1 MADPK
6 DPYSWGPDRRPQH
19 ALPRTPTSRW
29 IPDEDPQLAHH
40 DPLPVKSTILD
51 PSTDRSEWD
60 RIWDPEVE
68 ENKYRDY
75 LRDSRRMRGHDPN
88 LTVTPDV
95 PEPTAKMSLKEAA
108 ELPVYDEAVI
118 INLDELPP
126 NYIKLL
132 RSPKIVRKLFSEQ
145 QRDLADY
152 MREAVRSARWAD
164 IKPLNPG
171 IVLRNWA
178 EQNRLGRIAQAGMPG
193 DVIDP
198 TTEEAIAA
206 ALKAS
211 FGYPLGIVK
220 GGIEEGIKTSA
231 AAVGLGKY
239 IDPSL
244 EGPNPEAI
252 KVIKHH
258 EEMIAKRLGEPFMIQ
273 LEEDIAMNLIGFVD
287 LGRLILGGGLKDED
301 WRGGPYG
308 DFFKFFER
316 GSEIGGLFANGIL
329 AINYVV
335 LKDLLS
341 GNVEKLTAQPLTT
354 AMVFYPV
361 LKALKKAGR
370 ATPGMKRAIEALDN
384 GYDRIKKVS
393 LETANQAAHVVLGYP
408 VGKIL
413 AYKYGVPPDV
423 AKVMGKTFMMQKG
436 KQAAYAAV
444 VLAHWLDKSWWHFD
458 RKWEKVLREFQREE
472 GSYKSLIVGRIEEF
486 ARAVDR
492 GEVALKIDPDGTV
505 RRTDGT
511 PLTGEE
517 LAKELD
523 DVLRQRDIPKERAA
537 AYDEAAA
544 LQVAEALSDQ
554 LELSIRDAVARKNP
568 EWSASQIYDETRS
581 ILEKYHAEEAVL
593 SARPTGARS
602 EESVFDLRREKEI
615 IEKTQQEYLNDV
627 TEWST
632 QVERSKAKPPKAFNP
647 LLDEAR
653 TLDIHRKMT
662 YLEAIPKILDD
673 LDARIAAAKK
683 ETVVRPH
690 PEITRTEA
698 RLREQHP
705 DMNDAMI
712 QEGAHIIRMKRAAI
726 IEEFKRLPEDH
737 PPLSSRSRERNLLV
751 KELKELGDDGHPVR
765 TAADNY
771 PIEQVPHYNQLKD
784 LSLDELIS
792 YEFAMRERLE
802 MNQVNAIESI
812 KAILDPSE
820 EALAYMEYTD
830 PANIRNLSLSF
841 LDRFDVEEMAIKAEL
856 QGVKRLIEQH
866 PDSAPTWLGNVEHAV
881 PLPDE
886 LAPYDAI
893 LQREYV
899 RYDGYT
905 PGTDI
910 PPTPG
915 KYSFTIFN
923 EEWGPPPGGKLS
935 ESTGHGSSFTVTEK
949 AIAEFGDL
957 PRAMHARMTTEK
969 GHWGRVPEMS
979 TEAVA
984 KFVEDGGEVYVD
996 PATIFYS
1003 ERRPGWYAQK
1013 EKAAADASGAT
1024 AAEAAEAAGESPVVT
1039 KARERKAELEK
1050 DPPVEP
1056 PERQL
1061 QPTYRWDL
1069 PMKEDPIT
1077 RKIVYTDDHIK
1088 LIEDLA
1094 NDPAKFQEHLQR
1106 IADKHAESIFDDLVN
1121 QGRDHVE
1128 AAELAAAMT
1137 EEALG
1142 NITPEQLAQIW
1153 YGETVPVGRVNTV
1166 FQDPFYQ
1173 KMLDGVIEE
1182 IHQYFPEESWILNDV
1197 EPVMGAIRQVRT
1209 LKGAKITK
1217 SEVQTL
1223 FTSALRDTSTQLLRS
1238 KKLRLKIAKEI
1249 HKEYGVSVAEVN
1261 KLLENMG
1268 ESHLMEQPFGYE
1280 VTLANGRS
1288 FNLFDALVKQV
1299 KHLDKLDPGTMNGIR
1314 AEVLRRIAL
1323 RLGEEGS
1330 RKVFKKQMADEASR
1344 FAGTNSVQYTD
1355 AIFKAVLLRGEIPPN
1370 ILKEYTPTQIANQLR
1385 SSKARY
1391 IKELMEATGM
1401 KAADAEAHVLTL
1413 ASEIEKY
1420 KVPPT
1425 ALGSVTPEGTTA
1437 VHKVFSDSMDWHL
1450 KSLNT
1455 LNFMD
1460 TWVHRLTNFMK
1471 VNLTARNI
1479 PTHIHNFVAN
1489 AGHTGLRRG
1498 MTPLG
1503 VLNSLRKTGKLWES
1517 YKNGTLREI
1526 NPEMYHMLREVES
1539 SGLLDTTR
1547 IEAEFGP
1554 RGLKGRLA
1562 KGRKPMQEAYRWG
1575 DNIFKL
1581 DETIVQLTDL
1591 RAQLN
1596 RLKPGEWAK
1605 VRTSK
1610 AKADAVFLEML
1621 PDGGFKIR
1629 GGTKLSEAQLNKI
1642 LVKASMEKALDIFFD
1657 YTEMSNFGKLLR
1669 AAPLMGVMSPFFSW
1683 YWKSLDIPFVKEG
1696 LVTKLVQSNDVI
1708 LATNSTAINMQL
1720 AKAHAALAARRAVV
1734 LSGIRGTLSRMS
1746 DDDRRKFFKR
1756 IGKDVGI
1763 ILMENLEDPRY
1774 VSYQNWEAIN
1784 FATSGLKLMRLGYEA
1799 YAKTLDPED
1808 IFPRLEDG
1816 SLDVELKSIPEAE
1829 RKDLRK
1835 LQKIFANS
1843 AGGHLADITDFLEVV
1858 GMSGTP
1864 LLDFLITVE
1873 QAVQREAPIGLG
1885 EAYSRFGK
1893 ALVGGVAHSASM
1905 VALGV
1910 LDPASTWGTR
1920 QFALS
1925 DDRREQEDA
1934 TKWVVRTLFKWGWR
1948 QKRVAKARKKY
1959 MADFTRAMTNAL
1971 DTPIDRR
1978 RKNLLKLGFKDEA
1991 AALKNKQRWINQ
2003 IIKEEIKK
2011 MNRQDKANRNKYL
2024 EN

>member
-6 DPYSWGPDRRPQH
+6 DPYSWGPDRQPQH

-51 PSTDRSEWD
+51 PSTDRSEWEY
-60 RIWDPEVE
+60 IPDPEVE
-68 ENKYRDY
+68 LNKYRDH
-75 LRDSRRMRGHDPN
+75 LRDSNRMRGHDPN
-88 LTVTPDV
+88 LGITPDV
-95 PEPTAKMSLKEAA
+95 SEPTTKMSLEEAA
-108 ELPVYDEAVI
+108 ELPVDDEEVV

-132 RSPKIVRKLFSEQ
+132 RSPKVVRKLFSEQ

-152 MREAVRSARWAD
+152 MREAVRSARSTD
-164 IKPLNPG
+164 TKPLNPG

-178 EQNRLGRIAQAGMPG
+178 DDNRLGRLVQLAGPG
-193 DVIDP
+193 DIIDP
-198 TTEEAIAA
+198 TTEEAIVAA
-206 ALKAS
+206 MTAA
-211 FGYPLGIVK
+211 FAYPAGIVG
-220 GGIEEGIKTSA
+220 GGIKEGIKTSA
-231 AAVGLGKY
+231 AAVGLGEY

-252 KVIKHH
+252 KVIEHH

-273 LEEDIAMNLIGFVD
+273 LEEDIAMNIIGFVD
-287 LGRLILGGGLKDED
+287 LARLILGGGLKDED
-301 WRGGPYG
+301 WRGSSYG
-308 DFFKFFER
+308 DAMKFFER
-316 GSEIGGLFANGIL
+316 GSEIGGLFANGVL

-393 LETANQAAHVVLGYP
+393 LETANQAAHVVLEYP

-413 AYKYGVPPDV
+413 AYKYGVPPAV
-423 AKVMGKTFMMQKG
+423 AKVMGKTFMMKKG

-458 RKWEKVLREFQREE
+458 RKWEKVLRDFQREE
-472 GSYKSLIVGRIEEF
+472 GSYKSFIIGRAEEL
-486 ARAVDR
+486 ARAMER
-492 GEVALKIDPDGTV
+492 GAVKLKIDPDGTI
-505 RRTDGT
+505 RRADGS
-511 PLTGEE
+511 PLTPEE
-517 LAKELD
+517 WTKILDDLYEAGGPEAVTPAYEALGRMTDEAYEAGNIERALELEEQIALTEKWSVEKEQKITIEDPRSAQFEPGASIEDYLRPLHQELLAGMTDVDFEASFDLAFERVGATPPGQRYTVQRKKDIVKELHD
-523 DVLRQRDIPKERAA
+523 DRVWARER
-537 AYDEAAA
+537 YQIKK
-544 LQVAEALSDQ
+544 QVREEPGPGPVEETFGAERVSPSEFDRVASRLETLINEHAVWAEAGSF
-554 LELSIRDAVARKNP
+554 LENMKIRWRDRPDIDPISLMDEGQIEALRKWEVALTNEIARGEP
-568 EWSASQIYDETRS
+568 RLTASQIYDIVESIVGPKLRGLS
-581 ILEKYHAEEAVL
+581 AILERGWIAAETKARQPYVPPNVVHAEPL
-593 SARPTGARS
+593 PLRLLPTKGAG
-602 EESVFDLRREKEI
+602 K
-615 IEKTQQEYLNDV
+615 
-627 TEWST
+627 
-632 QVERSKAKPPKAFNP
+632 
-647 LLDEAR
+647 
-653 TLDIHRKMT
+653 
-662 YLEAIPKILDD
+662 
-673 LDARIAAAKK
+673 
-683 ETVVRPH
+683 
-690 PEITRTEA
+690 
-698 RLREQHP
+698 
-705 DMNDAMI
+705 
-712 QEGAHIIRMKRAAI
+712 G
-726 IEEFKRLPEDH
+726 
-737 PPLSSRSRERNLLV
+737 
-751 KELKELGDDGHPVR
+751 
-765 TAADNY
+765 
-771 PIEQVPHYNQLKD
+771 
-784 LSLDELIS
+784 
-792 YEFAMRERLE
+792 
-802 MNQVNAIESI
+802 
-812 KAILDPSE
+812 
-820 EALAYMEYTD
+820 
-830 PANIRNLSLSF
+830 
-841 LDRFDVEEMAIKAEL
+841 LDRM
-856 QGVKRLIEQH
+856 
-866 PDSAPTWLGNVEHAV
+866 
-881 PLPDE
+881 
-886 LAPYDAI
+886 

-899 RYDGYT
+899 RYDGYNIPV
-905 PGTDI
+905 PGR
-910 PPTPG
+910 G
-915 KYSFTIFN
+915 RHSFTIVN
-923 EEWGPPPGGKLS
+923 EEWGLTDAFPQGRGD
-935 ESTGHGSSFTVTEK
+935 GASFTVTDQ
-949 AIAEFGDL
+949 AIEQAGGSFG
-957 PRAMHARMTTEK
+957 RAVYEAIRAVKDKWNTPPPE
-969 GHWGRVPEMS
+969 RVTVTMQTP
-979 TEAVA
+979 
-984 KFVEDGGEVYVD
+984 
-996 PATIFYS
+996 
-1003 ERRPGWYAQK
+1003 PGYTPS
-1013 EKAAADASGAT
+1013 AAARRMR
-1024 AAEAAEAAGESPVVT
+1024 AAIEREEQAAAAVPGESPVVT
-1039 KARERKAELEK
+1039 RAREKKAELDK
-1050 DPPVEP
+1050 DPPIP
-1056 PERQL
+1056 PHGERQL
-1061 QPTYRWDL
+1061 QPRYRWDL
-1069 PMKEDPIT
+1069 PMKEDPVT
-1077 RKIVYTDDHIK
+1077 RKIVYSEDHIK
-1088 LIEDLA
+1088 LIEDLS
-1094 NDPAKFQEHLQR
+1094 NNPAEFQEHLQR
-1106 IADKHAESIFDDLVN
+1106 IQQKHAESIFDNMID
-1121 QGRDHVE
+1121 QGMDPAE
-1128 AAELAAAMT
+1128 AAQLAAAYA

-1142 NITPEQLAQIW
+1142 GLTPEQMAQIW
-1153 YGETVPVGRVNTV
+1153 FGERVPVGRVNTV

-1173 KMLDGVIEE
+1173 RMIDGIIEE
-1182 IHQYFPEESWILNDV
+1182 IHKYFPEESWILNDV

-1209 LKGAKITK
+1209 LKGEQIAR

-1223 FTSALRDTSTQLLRS
+1223 FTSALRDSSTQLLRS
-1238 KKLRLKIAKEI
+1238 EKLRLKIAEAI
-1249 HKEYGVSVAEVN
+1249 HKDHGVSVAEVN
-1261 KLLENMG
+1261 KLLKNMG
-1268 ESHLMEQPFGYE
+1268 ESHLLDQPFGYE
-1280 VTLANGRS
+1280 VTLANGES
-1288 FNLFDALVKQV
+1288 FNLFDAFAKQV
-1299 KHLDKLDPGTMNGIR
+1299 KYLDKLDPGTMNGIR
-1314 AEVLRRIAL
+1314 ADVLRRIAL
-1323 RLGEEGS
+1323 HLGEEGS

-1344 FAGTNSVQYTD
+1344 FAGTNPVQYTD

-1385 SSKARY
+1385 SAKARY

-1425 ALGSVTPEGTTA
+1425 ALGAVTPEGTTA

-1489 AGHTGLRRG
+1489 TGHTGLRRG

-1503 VLNSLRKTGKLWES
+1503 VLNSLRKTGNLWES

-1581 DETIVQLTDL
+1581 DETVVQLTDL

-1621 PDGGFKIR
+1621 PDGEFKIR

-1683 YWKSLDIPFVKEG
+1683 FWKSLDIPFVKEG

-1720 AKAHAALAARRAVV
+1720 AKANAALAARRAVV
-1734 LSGIRGTLSRMS
+1734 LSGIRGTLSKMT

-1808 IFPRLEDG
+1808 VFPRLEDG

-1835 LQKIFANS
+1835 LQKIFASS

-1864 LLDFLITVE
+1864 LLDFLSTVE

-1910 LDPASTWGTR
+1910 LDPASPWGTR

-1925 DDRREQEDA
+1925 DDSREQEDA

-1948 QKRVAKARKKY
+1948 QKRVATAKKKY

-1971 DTPIDRR
+1971 DRPIDRR

-1991 AALKNKQRWINQ
+1991 AALKDKQRWINQ